1 MKGIRVEEFECGEG
15 EDLLAG
21 ILSARLEVKV
31 KICKQLSH
39 VCDAWLMRDGRVGEK
54 INCISRKGKWIA
66 RC

>member
-1 MKGIRVEEFECGEG
+1 MKGIRVEDFECGEG

-39 VCDAWLMRDGRVGEK
+39 VCDAWMMRDKRVRGR
-54 INCISRKGKWIA
+54 INRISRKGKWIS